1 MKQVLSETTRLLS
14 ERWVYAHGTVN
25 YVFSNLN
32 NAHRKY
38 DSHDKSLLSPD
49 PFSLL
54 EDQRSPL
61 T

>member
-1 MKQVLSETTRLLS
+1 MAYT
-14 ERWVYAHGTVN
+14 HGTVN

-38 DSHDKSLLSPD
+38 GSRDKSLLSPD

>member
-25 YVFSNLN
+25 YVFSN
-32 NAHRKY
+32 AHRKY
-38 DSHDKSLLSPD
+38 GSRDKSLLSPD